1 MTLIVPGQKQASLL
15 GIPLAHVPLVPT
27 SIPALEVCTK
37 ELYVA
42 CCVAGAVF
50 HYVKESV
57 PMVPPMARQLVVLA
71 RKQTG
76 AAMFLSE
83 QGRVYITD
91 KVEQDKSGVFSY
103 LVRMVGETDDLV
115 GLAPEGLVEYLGTN
129 FTTLSLTLR
138 ELHTDLSNLTV
149 QCTLIHRAGFRAI
162 ETQLEHA

>member
-115 GLAPEGLVEYLGTN
+115 GLAPEGHTVH
-129 FTTLSLTLR
+129 TLSATCVETSQTPFKLYTR
-138 ELHTDLSNLTV
+138 CQVNTV
-149 QCTLIHRAGFRAI
+149 CVH
-162 ETQLEHA
+162 